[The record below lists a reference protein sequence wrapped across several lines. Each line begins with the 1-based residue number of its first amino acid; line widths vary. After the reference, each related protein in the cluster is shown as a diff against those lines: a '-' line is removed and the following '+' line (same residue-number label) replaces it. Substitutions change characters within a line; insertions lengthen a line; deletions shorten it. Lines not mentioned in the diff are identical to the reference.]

1 MRGKLLYKIEQ
12 GGGVIDG
19 DTVPVISSWSP
30 KAMDCTYQA
39 NTISNKGRYDG
50 GAFITS
56 SYSILIDEMDFSA
69 KMVRLINTRGDLI
82 CEKVIQ
88 SIEVLEEVQKV
99 KITI

>member
-1 MRGKLLYKIEQ
+1 MRGKLLYKIEK

-19 DTVPVISSWSP
+19 DTIPVISSWSP
-30 KAMDCTYQA
+30 KALDCTYQA
-39 NTISNKGRYDG
+39 NTISNKGRYEG

-56 SYSILIDEMDFSA
+56 SFTILIDEMDFNA
-69 KMVRLINTRGDLI
+69 KMVKLINSRGSVV
-82 CEKVIQ
+82 CEKAIQ